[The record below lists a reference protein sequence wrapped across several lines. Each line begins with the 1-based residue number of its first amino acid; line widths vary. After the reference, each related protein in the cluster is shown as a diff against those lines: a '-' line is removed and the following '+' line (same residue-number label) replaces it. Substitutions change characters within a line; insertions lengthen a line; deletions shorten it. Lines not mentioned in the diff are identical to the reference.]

1 MHCEGTSVLL
11 KEEKSIAAVIYYRN
25 KYLLLKYGL
34 GHWEFVKG
42 HLEEDETEKETIMRE
57 LEEETGIT
65 DASIIEGFNEQYDY
79 FFTSGG
85 KRIHK
90 FVNCYLLK
98 SNTREVTLSYEH
110 VGYKWLPFKEAI
122 KQLTYDNAKRI
133 LTKAHNFRNLTSY

>member
-1 MHCEGTSVLL
+1 VVL
-11 KEEKSIAAVIYYRN
+11 KEEKSIAGVVYHRN
-25 KYLLLKYGL
+25 NYLLLKYGL

-42 HLEEDETEKETIMRE
+42 HIEEDETEKETIMRE

-65 DASIIEGFNEQYDY
+65 NASIIEGFNEQYDY
-79 FFTSGG
+79 FFTSRG
-85 KRIHK
+85 KKIHK
-90 FVNCYLLK
+90 FVKSYLLK

-133 LTKAHNFRNLTSY
+133 LTKAHNFRNLTSN